1 MSSLYIP
8 VVVLLSTLMTIQV
21 FAFSYSHM
29 SCNLVRHRQ
38 RMISSSLCMSSN
50 NHDMMS
56 GLTDDGDFAI
66 LGVNASE
73 QTEEEDTS
81 SSGLNNINTGTSIG
95 FEGVGSMLFNEELIK
110 SGRVDIGVGS
120 SNTYKD
126 FRGNEIIPK
135 IDPAV
140 KQWLVDVLPS
150 LNENDIE
157 IYAAG
162 LNSLGFHPECA
173 SLCEI
178 RYEDLSFI
186 SKILHRRYLFKEITG
201 EEHPFEP

>member
-1 MSSLYIP
+1 
-8 VVVLLSTLMTIQV
+8 
-21 FAFSYSHM
+21 
-29 SCNLVRHRQ
+29 
-38 RMISSSLCMSSN
+38 
-50 NHDMMS
+50 MMS

-73 QTEEEDTS
+73 QTEDDTTNS
-81 SSGLNNINTGTSIG
+81 NFNNINTGTAIG
-95 FEGVGSMLFNEELIK
+95 FEGVGSMLFNEDLIK
-110 SGRVDIGVGS
+110 SGRVDIGVGT

-150 LNENDIE
+150 LDENDLE

-162 LNSLGFHPECA
+162 LTSIGYHPECP

-186 SKILHRRYLFKEITG
+186 TKVLHRRYLFKEITG